1 MSLTERIKVEHLVRC
16 ACGVLAMD
24 RASLPEPCQEHGELA
39 VVEYVRADTYREA
52 VEALRQISALL
63 DVVEV
68 DPDDGWDYGAGVM
81 RAIAADALNHLGGQ

>member
-52 VEALRQISALL
+52 VEALRRIRDHGQTHDEPCWALHRGDCADTMQEIARSA
-63 DVVEV
+63 
-68 DPDDGWDYGAGVM
+68 
-81 RAIAADALNHLGGQ
+81 LGGQ